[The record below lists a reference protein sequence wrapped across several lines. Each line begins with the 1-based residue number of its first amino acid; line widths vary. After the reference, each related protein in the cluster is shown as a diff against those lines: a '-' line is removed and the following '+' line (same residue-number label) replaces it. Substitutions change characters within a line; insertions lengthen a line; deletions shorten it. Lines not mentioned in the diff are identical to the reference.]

1 MVDRIVRTGRGPAAL
16 SGTPV
21 ASCGVLS
28 CSRGGAS
35 FTFGLAV
42 VDLSRLSLDLKS
54 IARAASACS
63 LAMVAACTTLP
74 AMPDNAEARDTSH
87 RVRIEGPHGPLSED
101 ARKRVLAR
109 LEAQGESTSI
119 FSRHLAFEQEITGAP
134 LSAGNK
140 VTLLQDGPATYQAMY
155 AALEGARATINM
167 ESYIFEDDEVGKK
180 FAQELAAAAARGVT
194 VNLIHDSVGTLHT
207 PREFFADLAAR
218 GVHTLEFN
226 PVNPL
231 TAHGDWEINQ
241 RDHRKLTIIDG
252 EVAFVGGINI
262 SSVYSGGSITQS
274 SKPGQKVP
282 WRDTDLQLEGPVVA
296 DFQKLFI
303 DTWGRQKSPALAA
316 AEYFPPLEQRGDA
329 VVRAIGGTAAEPY
342 SQIYA
347 TFISAIRS
355 AETSILL
362 ANAYFDPDP
371 QLMTALEA
379 AARRGVDVQL
389 LLPSVSDNWLVLA
402 AGRRHYGELLEAG
415 VKIFELRGALL
426 HSKTTVIDG
435 VSSTVG
441 STNLDWRSFLH
452 NDEINA
458 IVLSPSFG
466 DEMKAAFARDRA
478 QSTPVTLEEW
488 GRRPL
493 IDRIQEISAGMWEYW
508 L

>member
-1 MVDRIVRTGRGPAAL
+1 
-16 SGTPV
+16 
-21 ASCGVLS
+21 
-28 CSRGGAS
+28 
-35 FTFGLAV
+35 
-42 VDLSRLSLDLKS
+42 VDLSRLSRLPLALNS
-54 IARAASACS
+54 IARTASACS
-63 LAMVAACTTLP
+63 LAMAAACTTLP
-74 AMPDNAEARDTSH
+74 AVPDNAEARDTSH
-87 RVRIEGPHGPLSED
+87 SVRIEGPHGPLSED

-109 LEAQGESTSI
+109 LQAQGENTSI
-119 FSRHLAFEQEITGAP
+119 FSRHLAYEQEITGAP

-155 AALEGARATINM
+155 AAMEGAKTTIDM
-167 ESYIFEDDEVGKK
+167 ESYIFEDDEVGRK
-180 FAQELAAAAARGVT
+180 FAQELAAAAARGVA
-194 VNLIHDSVGTLHT
+194 VNLIYDSVGTLRT
-207 PREFFADLAAR
+207 PREFFTDLEAR

-252 EVAFVGGINI
+252 RVAFVGGINI
-262 SSVYSGGSITQS
+262 SSVYSGGSFSQS
-274 SKPGQKVP
+274 SKQRPGQKVP
-282 WRDTDLQLEGPVVA
+282 WRDTDLQIEGPVVA

-303 DTWGRQKSPALAA
+303 DTWGRQKGSALAA
-316 AEYFPPLEQRGDA
+316 AAYFPPLERQGDA

-362 ANAYFDPDP
+362 SNAYFDPDP
-371 QLMTALEA
+371 QLMTALEE

-389 LLPSVSDNWLVLA
+389 LLPSVSDSWLVLA
-402 AGRRHYGELLEAG
+402 AGRRHYGELLQAG
-415 VKIFELRGALL
+415 VKIYELHGALL
-426 HSKTTVIDG
+426 HAKTTVIDG
-435 VSSTVG
+435 VWSTVG

-458 IVLSPSFG
+458 IVLSPAFG
-466 DEMKAAFARDRA
+466 DEMQAAFMRDRER
-478 QSTPVTLEEW
+478 SKPVTLEDW
-488 GRRPL
+488 GQRPL
-493 IDRIQEISAGMWEYW
+493 IDRIQEITAGMWEYW

>member
-1 MVDRIVRTGRGPAAL
+1 
-16 SGTPV
+16 
-21 ASCGVLS
+21 VLS

-35 FTFGLAV
+35 WLLLLV
-42 VDLSRLSLDLKS
+42 VDLSRLSFSLALKS

-63 LAMVAACTTLP
+63 LAMLAACTTLP
-74 AMPDNAEARDTSH
+74 AMPDNAEARDTSQ

-109 LEAQGESTSI
+109 LEAQGENTGI
-119 FSRHLAFEQEITGAP
+119 FSRHLAYEQEITGAP

-140 VTLLQDGPATYQAMY
+140 VTLLQDGPATYQALY
-155 AALEGARATINM
+155 AAMEGAKSTIDM
-167 ESYIFEDDEVGKK
+167 ESYIFESDEVGMK

-194 VNLIHDSVGTLHT
+194 VNLIHDSVGTLKT
-207 PREFFADLAAR
+207 PREFFADLQAR

-252 EVAFVGGINI
+252 RVAFVGGINI
-262 SSVYSGGSITQS
+262 SSVYSGGSFARS
-274 SKPGQKVP
+274 SRQRPGQKVP
-282 WRDTDLQLEGPVVA
+282 WRDTDLQIEGPVVA

-303 DTWGRQKSPALAA
+303 DTWGRQNGPPLAA
-316 AEYFPPLEQRGDA
+316 AEYFPPIGRQGDA
-329 VVRAIGGTAAEPY
+329 VVRAIGGTASEPY

-371 QLMTALEA
+371 QMLKALED

-389 LLPSVSDNWLVLA
+389 LLPSVSDSWLVLA
-402 AGRRHYGELLEAG
+402 AGRRHYGELLQAG

-435 VSSTVG
+435 VWSTVG

-466 DEMKAAFARDRA
+466 DEMKAAFARDRD
-478 QSTPVTLEEW
+478 QSTPVTFEDWE
-488 GRRPL
+488 RRPM
-493 IDRIQEISAGMWEYW
+493 IDRIQEITAGMWEYW